1 MTLAAWQRTVYAVSI
16 AQFIALAGANLIFPF
31 VPFYV
36 KELGVTDEGDVALW
50 SGLLATATGVSL
62 FVFAPVWGAL
72 ADRFG
77 RKAMLL
83 RAYAGATVVLT
94 LQGFVQNVW
103 QLAALRLAQGAFVG
117 TIPAANALVASA
129 APGPRVG
136 YSLGLV
142 QMALFLSQFVGP
154 VVGGSLADV
163 AGFRATFVIA
173 GAVYALSFL
182 LVLTQVQESRAA
194 DARERES
201 FVSGL
206 RVVAANRQLLL
217 LVAVVFFL
225 NGAPAFVRPIIP
237 LLVDTFELSR
247 PAVVSGFAFSALAA
261 TSSVAALAVGRA
273 SDRIGYRN
281 ALAVATLGA
290 GAAYVPV
297 ALANDVP
304 LLLLS
309 LAVVGMFS
317 GGMLPVANALIGALS
332 PEGRQGAAFGLAGS
346 AQALAIAVA
355 PLTGGAIAR
364 SFGVHTG
371 FVVDGL
377 GLIGVGLLVLAFV
390 REPAREAEPASDA
403 REPALSPPPR

>member
-1 MTLAAWQRTVYAVSI
+1 MTIAAWQRTVYAVSI

-36 KELGVTDEGDVALW
+36 KELGVTGEGDVALW
-50 SGLLATATGVSL
+50 SGLLATATGLSL

-129 APGPRVG
+129 APPPRVG

-154 VVGGSLADV
+154 VVGGSLADA

-182 LVLTQVQESRAA
+182 LVLTQVEESRAA
-194 DARERES
+194 GGRERES

-217 LVAVVFFL
+217 LVGVVFFL

-237 LLVDTFELSR
+237 LLVDTFDLSR
-247 PAVVSGFAFSALAA
+247 PAVISGFAFSALAA

-304 LLLLS
+304 LLLLT
-309 LAVVGMFS
+309 LAVVGIFS
-317 GGMLPVANALIGALS
+317 GGMLPAANALIGALS
-332 PEGRQGAAFGLAGS
+332 PDGRQGAAFGLAGS

-371 FVVDGL
+371 FIVDGL
-377 GLIGVGLLVLAFV
+377 ALVGVGLLVLAFV
-390 REPAREAEPASDA
+390 REPARQGEPAAA
-403 REPALSPPPR
+403 RGPALSPRTR